1 MGNSAFNREH
11 RLTAEE
17 AQKLLSEKGRQLEG
31 IQHKMRLLYHELEE
45 LDDSDDL
52 LKAAAIPARPASGV
66 SGGGR
71 HADNLDV
78 LERYYR
84 QRQERGMEIREQMW
98 RLSEQEEDIRRLW
111 GCFLALQE
119 PYYGILEG
127 LYVDKRL
134 YADVEKSWGYSHSVF
149 EKTRKEGLRLLAD
162 MFNSSYTSVE
172 LIRMGGLQ
180 GTGKKKAGHGKA
192 KQTKGCQGQMELPLG
207 QIQEKD
213 KED

>member
-1 MGNSAFNREH
+1 MEGKRMGNSAFNREH

-52 LKAAAIPARPASGV
+52 LKAAAIPARPASRV

-119 PYYGILEG
+119 PYYGIDIRVGRTFFPICPPL
-127 LYVDKRL
+127 
-134 YADVEKSWGYSHSVF
+134 ADTYICST
-149 EKTRKEGLRLLAD
+149 KTRTFILYIIHKKYIKYYAHCTNTTHLH
-162 MFNSSYTSVE
+162 YTTCT
-172 LIRMGGLQ
+172 IIA
-180 GTGKKKAGHGKA
+180 T
-192 KQTKGCQGQMELPLG
+192 
-207 QIQEKD
+207 QI
-213 KED
+213 

>member
-1 MGNSAFNREH
+1 MGGTAFNRE
-11 RLTAEE
+11 RRMTAEE
-17 AQKLLSEKGRQLEG
+17 AQRILSEKDRRLEG
-31 IQHKMRLLYHELEE
+31 ISHKMRLLYQEMEGLE
-45 LDDSDDL
+45 DSKDIL
-52 LKAAAIPARPASGV
+52 EAAAIPARPASRI
-66 SGGGR
+66 SGGGG
-71 HADNLDV
+71 HKDNLDV

-84 QRQERGMEIREQMW
+84 RRSERGTEIREQMW
-98 RLSEQEEDIRRLW
+98 RLSEEEEDTRRLW

-180 GTGKKKAGHGKA
+180 RTGKKKAGKGKA

-207 QIQEKD
+207 QIQGKD